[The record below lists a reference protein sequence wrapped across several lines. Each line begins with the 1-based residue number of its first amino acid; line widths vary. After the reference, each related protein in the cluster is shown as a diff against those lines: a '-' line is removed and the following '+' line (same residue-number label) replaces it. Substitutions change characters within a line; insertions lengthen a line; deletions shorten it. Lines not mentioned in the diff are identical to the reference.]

1 MFILRKEVA
10 AVLFNSVEF
19 LIFLPIVFALFWLTP
34 SRWRWVPLLA
44 ASYFFY
50 MYWSPR
56 LIFLI
61 LFTTLVSYL
70 CGILLELAGKRRGV
84 RRLIVALTMLSCLG
98 VLIFFKYFNFL
109 YDVFFDVRAL
119 FGGSEPTGYFSII
132 LPVGI
137 SFYTFQTASYVVDVY
152 RSKIRAERHLGY
164 FALFVTFFP
173 QLVAGPIE
181 RPDAL
186 LPQLKAKKTL
196 AGVDF
201 VGAFRFM
208 LVGFFKKIAV
218 ADAIGIV
225 VNATY
230 NNVEGANGLAALIST
245 LLFSAQIYC
254 DFSGYSDIAV
264 GCAKLFGVNLTEN
277 FHTPYVA
284 RSIKEFWGRWHISL
298 SSWLRDYIYFPIGGS
313 RVKSGRWIFNITL
326 VFFISGLWH
335 GASYTFIIWGLLHAF
350 YQIAGK
356 FTLRCR
362 DKFWTALRISP
373 EGRLVSRLRN
383 IGTFMLVTLS
393 WVFFRADTP
402 SDALSILGKIFT
414 DYSFSAD
421 YLKAT
426 FEMLSLSGALCVYI
440 CFALLMMLCL
450 ERLKYPEKFPESE
463 SARPILRESLR
474 FSAYAVMIISTVCV
488 WIALQAADV
497 GSSFI
502 YFQF

>member
-1 MFILRKEVA
+1 M
-10 AVLFNSVEF
+10 LFNSLEF
-19 LIFLPIVFALFWLTP
+19 LIFLPIIFIIFWAVP
-34 SRWRWVPLLA
+34 NRWRWIPLLI
-44 ASYFFY
+44 ASYYFY

-70 CGILLELAGKRRGV
+70 CGILLERTGERLALRRAI
-84 RRLIVALTMLSCLG
+84 LALTMVTCLG
-98 VLIFFKYFNFL
+98 VLVFFKYFNFL
-109 YDVFFDVRAL
+109 YQSFFDLVQL
-119 FGGSEPTGYFSII
+119 FGGNGPAGYFSII

-152 RSKIRAERHLGY
+152 RKKISAERHLGY

-186 LPQLKAKKTL
+186 LPQLKAEKRLKN
-196 AGVDF
+196 VDF

-208 LVGFFKKIAV
+208 TVGFFKKIAV
-218 ADAIGIV
+218 ADFIGIT

-230 NNVEGANGLAALIST
+230 ENVAGANGLAALIST
-245 LLFSAQIYC
+245 LLFSVQIYC

-277 FHTPYVA
+277 FNKPYSA
-284 RSIKEFWGRWHISL
+284 RSIKEFWNRWHISL

-313 RVKSGRWIFNITL
+313 RVKTGRWVFNVTL
-326 VFFISGLWH
+326 VFFVSGLWH
-335 GASYTFIIWGLLHAF
+335 GASYNFVIWGLLHALF
-350 YQIAGK
+350 QVVGR
-356 FTLRCR
+356 FTLGARN
-362 DKFWTALRISP
+362 KFWTLLHVSP
-373 EGRLVSRLRN
+373 DGKLVSRLRN
-383 IGTFMLVTLS
+383 IGTVALVTLA

-402 SDALSILGKIFT
+402 SDAIAILWKMLS
-414 DYSFSAD
+414 DYSFSAE
-421 YLKAT
+421 YLDRTAT
-426 FEMLSLSGALCVYI
+426 LLGITPITLIYCALVLS
-440 CFALLMMLCL
+440 MMLLL
-450 ERLKYPEKFPESE
+450 ERIKYPERY
-463 SARPILRESLR
+463 SAPRFNAALR
-474 FSAYAVMIISTVCV
+474 FCSYAAMFWCIIGV
-488 WIALQAADV
+488 WMMLQAADI

>member
-1 MFILRKEVA
+1 M
-10 AVLFNSVEF
+10 LFNSIEF
-19 LIFLPIVFALFWLTP
+19 LIFLPVVFAIFWVTP
-34 SRWRWVPLLA
+34 GRWRWIPLLL

-70 CGILLELAGKRRGV
+70 SGILLERAGERRGI
-84 RRLIVALTMLSCLG
+84 RRLILAVTMLACLG
-98 VLIFFKYFNFL
+98 VLVFFKYFNFL
-109 YDVFFDVRAL
+109 YDSFYDVVWL
-119 FGGSEPTGYFSII
+119 FSGKFPSGYFSII

-152 RSKIRAERHLGY
+152 RSKIKAERHLGY

-186 LPQLKAKKTL
+186 LPQLKKSKKL
-196 AGVDF
+196 KEVDF
-201 VGAFRFM
+201 IGAFRFM

-218 ADAIGIV
+218 ADAIGIM

-230 NNVEGANGLAALIST
+230 NNVEDANGLAALIST

-264 GCAKLFGVNLTEN
+264 GCAKLFGVKLTEN
-277 FHTPYVA
+277 FNTPYAA

-313 RVKSGRWIFNITL
+313 RVRSGRWIFNITL

-335 GASYTFIIWGLLHAF
+335 GASYNFIIWGLLHAL
-350 YQIAGK
+350 YQIVGK
-356 FTLRCR
+356 LTLRFR
-362 DKFWTALRISP
+362 DGAWTRIGLSP
-373 EGRLVSRLRN
+373 EGKTASCIRKLS
-383 IGTFMLVTLS
+383 TFALVTLS

-402 SDALSILGKIFT
+402 SEALSILAKIFT
-414 DYSFSAD
+414 DYSFSAE
-421 YLKAT
+421 YFAST
-426 FEMLSLSGALCVYI
+426 AETLSLSVGVCVYS
-440 CFALLMMLCL
+440 CLALIMMLCL
-450 ERLKYPEKFPESE
+450 EKLKYPDISLITDRFSPK
-463 SARPILRESLR
+463 AREALR
-474 FSAYAVMIISTVCV
+474 FSAYAVMCISTVCV
-488 WIALQAADV
+488 WIVLQAAEV